1 MEAEQEKT
9 YMRLQPEYVGKF
21 QCDGA
26 VCNSKC
32 CKRWAVD
39 IDGATYQKYCTI
51 EPKTE
56 RKKIV
61 SRIKYKKQKNMF
73 FVEMAKNDAC
83 PFLRSDG
90 LCYIQKTWGADWL
103 SNTCTMYPRKP
114 YMAGELMMMS
124 LTLTC
129 PVAAKQALLPK
140 EPMAFE
146 EVPMTAERRNEII
159 RRCTGRLSRMGDAFI
174 DVQYGAISILQ
185 NRALSI
191 DQRLIVLGFFLDQA
205 GDMVEAGAPEQIETL
220 AAVYTAEDFMYR
232 VPEMLRAIDFRV
244 AEYIK
249 SMFGLIEAL
258 YGKGAEYQGR
268 ERPLMYHVVHAF
280 GLEEQEVPLAK
291 LVETYQETFRPA
303 QEILLQ
309 NFGHIFE
316 NYLVNEFFLEHYP
329 QRIVGTLVQ
338 NYILF
343 VMTYK
348 LLEFMA
354 VSMALAGEAEEEKQ
368 SDGKGKPEK
377 DETEKGEMD
386 EEKLVDL
393 IGHMASSFDH
403 NTEFLKSV
411 AKDSLKRQKNVVACM
426 KNLLYAGDGLSE

>member
-1 MEAEQEKT
+1 MGTANET
-9 YMRLQPEYVGKF
+9 FVCLQPEYVGKF
-21 QCDGA
+21 QCDGS

-32 CKRWAVD
+32 CKGWAVD
-39 IDGATYQKYCTI
+39 IDGPTYQKYCTI

-73 FVEMAKNDAC
+73 LVEMAKNGFC
-83 PFLRSDG
+83 PFLQSDG
-90 LCYIQKTWGADWL
+90 LCKIQKTWGADWL
-103 SNTCTMYPRKP
+103 SNTCAMYPRKP
-114 YMAGELMMMS
+114 YLTGDLFMMA

-129 PVAAKQALLPK
+129 PVAAKLALLSK

-146 EVPMTAERRNEII
+146 EVPLPEERRERII
-159 RRCTGRLSRMGDAFI
+159 RRCTGRLSRMGDAFV

-205 GDMVEAGAPEQIETL
+205 GDMVEAGTPEQIETL
-220 AAVYTAEDFMYR
+220 SAVYTADDFMER

-249 SMFGLIEAL
+249 SMFGLIEEL

-280 GLEEQEVPLAK
+280 GVEEQEVPLDE
-291 LVETYQETFRPA
+291 LVDVYRKTFRSA
-303 QEILLQ
+303 QEKLHRD
-309 NFGHIFE
+309 FGHILE

-329 QRIVGTLVQ
+329 QKIAGTFVH

-343 VMTYK
+343 VMNYK

-354 VSMALAGEAEEEKQ
+354 VSMAVSDEE
-368 SDGKGKPEK
+368 
-377 DETEKGEMD
+377 EMD
-386 EEKLVDL
+386 EEKLVKH
-393 IGHMASSFDH
+393 ISHMVSSFDH
-403 NTEFLKSV
+403 NSDFLKSV
-411 AKDSLKRQKNVVACM
+411 AKDALKRQKNVVACM
-426 KNLLYAGDGLSE
+426 KNLLYAGEDFSA